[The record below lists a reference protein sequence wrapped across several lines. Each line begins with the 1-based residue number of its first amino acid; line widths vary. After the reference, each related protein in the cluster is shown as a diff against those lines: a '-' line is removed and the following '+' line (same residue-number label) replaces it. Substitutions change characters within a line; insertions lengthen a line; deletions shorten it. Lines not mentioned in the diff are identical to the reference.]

1 VIQGD
6 ALAAHYQYM
15 DQGKLEQTDI
25 LKRYQSIAKDKYC
38 LGLDAVQGAA
48 EADLKQRST
57 RGLFSTP
64 SGYDV

>member
-1 VIQGD
+1 MIQGD

-15 DQGKLEQTDI
+15 DQKQLESTDI
-25 LKRYQSIAKDKYC
+25 LKRYHSIAKDKYC
-38 LGLDAVQGAA
+38 LSLDAARGVA
-48 EADLKQRST
+48 EADLKQRSI